1 MSLPA
6 RLRGRDAPPRLSPW
20 LALLACV
27 ALQACGDAE
36 QQERAGAPTP
46 IVRTYGAGDASLTLT
61 LDRDSLTIAEQL
73 LARVEVEVPEDA
85 EVGFP
90 ESPDRLGEFVV
101 TRSSALPSR
110 LLQDG
115 RVLRGRE
122 YELQPFLPGD
132 YELPA
137 LTVTLGE
144 ASEVATDPVPIQV
157 LSVLDDPEA
166 AELRDI
172 SGPMDMP
179 APWWWTAAGLAG
191 LAGLAA
197 LLWWWKR
204 RSKPGVAE
212 VRIPAHE
219 RALAA
224 VADLLAEDFLASGG
238 FKPFYR
244 RLSAVV
250 RRYVEERFGLR
261 APEQTTEEFLASM
274 ASSSSVGSEHQ
285 ALLRGFLG
293 QADRVKFAEFVP
305 SSGEAER
312 AAEAAQRFIRQTA
325 PDDGESGSEQHQRG
339 AARAG

>member
-1 MSLPA
+1 MRLPA
-6 RLRGRDAPPRLSPW
+6 PLTRRDGRPRLRPW

-27 ALQACGDAE
+27 AFHACGDAE
-36 QQERAGAPTP
+36 QQEQAGVPTP
-46 IVRTYGAGDASLTLT
+46 IVRTYSGGDASLTLT

-73 LARVEVEVPEDA
+73 LARVEVEAPEDA
-85 EVGFP
+85 EIGFL
-90 ESPDRLGEFVV
+90 ESPDRLGEFAV

-110 LLQDG
+110 LLQSG

-137 LTVTLGE
+137 LTVALGD
-144 ASEVATDPVPIQV
+144 ASEITTEPVPIKV

-166 AELRDI
+166 TELSDI
-172 SGPMDMP
+172 SGPVDIP

-204 RSKPGVAE
+204 RSKPGLAE
-212 VRIPAHE
+212 VSIPAHE

-244 RLSAVV
+244 RLSAIV

-274 ASSSSVGSEHQ
+274 ASSSVIESKHQ
-285 ALLRGFLG
+285 PLLRGFLE
-293 QADRVKFAEFVP
+293 QSDMVKFAEFVP

-312 AAEAAQRFIRQTA
+312 AAEAAKRFIRQTV
-325 PDDGESGSEQHQRG
+325 PDDGESDSELHQPG
-339 AARAG
+339 AVRVG